1 MSVLRDNVN
10 TGPEGFRKLISSGMV
25 ISAGVYDGISSMIA
39 QSEGFKCLYLSG
51 SGVAGMM
58 GLPDISLTTL
68 TEVTDVVRTITSVTS
83 LPLIVDTDTG
93 FGETVN
99 VTRTVREM
107 EKAGAAAIHIEDQVL
122 PKRCGHL
129 SGKKVISKEE
139 MGRKIRAATTSRRNP
154 AFTIIA
160 RTDARSVNGLEDAI
174 ERAIFYGKCGAD
186 LIFTEA
192 LESEDEFREFA
203 SRVRVPLLANMTEF
217 GKSPLLSVRE
227 LKEIGYAAVIFPLT
241 GFRAAIQTLRTT
253 YRDLIREGTQRNF
266 IDRLMTR
273 NQYYE
278 LLGYSD
284 YEKDDSEL
292 FHSVGDIN
300 E

>member
-1 MSVLRDNVN
+1 MSVLRDNIN
-10 TGPEGFRKLISSGMV
+10 AGPEGLRKLISSGMV
-25 ISAGVYDGISSMIA
+25 ISAGVYDGISAMIA

-68 TEVTDVVRTITSVTS
+68 TEVSDVVRTITSVTS
-83 LPLIVDTDTG
+83 LPLIVDADTG

-99 VTRTVREM
+99 VTRTIREM

-129 SGKKVISKEE
+129 SGKKIISKEE
-139 MGRKIRAATTSRRNP
+139 MGRKIRAAATSRRNP

-174 ERAIFYGKCGAD
+174 DRATFYGKCGAD
-186 LIFTEA
+186 MIFTEA
-192 LESEDEFREFA
+192 LESGGEFREFA
-203 SRVRVPLLANMTEF
+203 SRVNVPLLANMTEF

-227 LKEIGYAAVIFPLT
+227 LEEIGYAAVIFPLT
-241 GFRAAIQTLRTT
+241 GFRAAIKTLRTT
-253 YRDLIREGTQRNF
+253 YRDLLRDGTQRNF

-292 FHSVGDIN
+292 FNSVGDLN